1 MSAHRILTTLLSRL
15 LRVSDGEGLV
25 ATPCRESV
33 ASSEAALYVL
43 HVPFRWVSAF
53 PRYFYRHSVDEVK
66 KEEEISGETKNV
78 WTTDSLME
86 AVTYL
91 NTKEFRI
98 RTELTDKKTRIEK
111 EKWPQGVE
119 VMPTKMCDQDLRAAQ
134 KSLQMLCKKIL
145 AGDHETCNDFLMYPH
160 HKQNM
165 FLLFATDDRNPNY
178 QQSMQ
183 RLKKHDTH
191 LFNVI
196 SQYTMYYLQDLGIDL
211 DVSES
216 EWSNPDQHS
225 EFYKTMNEIC
235 SFQLVYYF
243 PKSGSLLSHVDTILP
258 LKLPGGRLAKRE
270 GVIHNLNFN
279 NQTKYMDLLPVWQ
292 PHNITDT
299 SAEPAYR
306 LETYFGQTTKLSGL
320 NGRYRFAHAIPA
332 GGEEEG
338 ITACWKWEEF
348 SPKHMQDIHALIFV
362 HDNVHDVEYE
372 GARKHWRRQMK

>member
-15 LRVSDGEGLV
+15 LRVSDSEGLV

-53 PRYFYRHSVDEVK
+53 PRYFYRHSYEDVH
-66 KEEEISGETKNV
+66 KEEQAEGKTKNV
-78 WTTDSLME
+78 WKTVSLDE

-98 RTELTDKKTRIEK
+98 KTALTDTKTIMKKED
-111 EKWPQGVE
+111 WPQGVE
-119 VMPTKMCDQDLRAAQ
+119 VMPRKMCDGDLRAAQ
-134 KSLQMLCKKIL
+134 KSLQMLCKQIL
-145 AGDHETCNDFLMYPH
+145 VGHPDICNDFLMYPH
-160 HKQNM
+160 HRQNM
-165 FLLFATDDRNPNY
+165 FLLFATDERNPNY

-183 RLKKHDTH
+183 RLKKYDTN

-196 SQYTMYYLQDLGIDL
+196 SQHTFYFLQDLGLDL

-225 EFYKTMNEIC
+225 EFYKRMNEIC

-270 GVIHNLNFN
+270 GAIHNLNFN
-279 NQTKYMDLLPVWQ
+279 NQTKYMDLFPVWQ
-292 PHNITDT
+292 PNNTSDT

-306 LETYFGQTTKLSGL
+306 LQTHFGQTTKLSGL
-320 NGRYRFAHAIPA
+320 NARYRFAHAIPG

-348 SPKHMQDIHALIFV
+348 NQKNMRDIHDLIFV
-362 HDNVHDVEYE
+362 HDNEHEVEYE
-372 GARKHWRRQMK
+372 GARKQWLRYTT

>member
-1 MSAHRILTTLLSRL
+1 MSTHKTLTTLLSRL
-15 LRVSDGEGLV
+15 LHVSDSEGLV
-25 ATPCRESV
+25 APPSRASV

-53 PRYFYRHSVDEVK
+53 PRYFYRHSLDAVK
-66 KEEEISGETKNV
+66 KKDEISGKTKNV
-78 WTTDSLME
+78 WTTVSLDE

-98 RTELTDKKTRIEK
+98 KTALTDRKTIMKKED
-111 EKWPQGVE
+111 WPQGVE
-119 VMPTKMCDQDLRAAQ
+119 VMSTKMCDGDLRAAQ
-134 KSLQMLCKKIL
+134 KSLHMLCKQIL
-145 AGDHETCNDFLMYPH
+145 VGNPDICNDFLMYPH
-160 HKQNM
+160 LRQNM
-165 FLLFATDDRNPNY
+165 FLLFAIDERNPNY

-183 RLKKHDTH
+183 RMKKYDTN
-191 LFNVI
+191 LFNVM
-196 SQYTMYYLQDLGIDL
+196 SQHTIHYLQDLGLDL

-216 EWSNPDQHS
+216 EWSNPDHDTA
-225 EFYKTMNEIC
+225 FYKTMNEIC

-258 LKLPGGRLAKRE
+258 LKLPGGRRAKRE
-270 GVIHNLNFN
+270 GAIHNLNFN

-292 PHNITDT
+292 PHNVTDT

-306 LETYFGQTTKLSGL
+306 LETHFGQTTKLSGL
-320 NGRYRFAHAIPA
+320 NGRYRFAHAIPG

-348 SPKHMQDIHALIFV
+348 SPKNMQDIHALIFV

-372 GARKHWRRQMK
+372 GARKHWRRQMT